1 MAAVTGWILILLGA
15 VLGLGG
21 IWLAVAG
28 GSLFYIVMGLGLI
41 LSGYLLKRRL
51 SSARLVYAALLLVT
65 LAWALWEVGFDWW
78 QLVPRGLL
86 LSLIGLWL
94 LLPLLG
100 ARQMDSDGVL
110 HPSGDVWRG
119 PRGVLAGTI
128 GIVALVAVVAA
139 AEDGFLID
147 GKLPGASTQPTSAEP
162 FAGNDWPAYGGDK
175 YGRRYSALS
184 DITPANARKLKVAW
198 VFHTGDKKLPTD
210 PGETTYEVTPI
221 KIGDTLYLCTPH
233 NHVIA
238 LDPATGTQ
246 KWAFDPKISINQTS
260 EHLTCRGVS
269 YHTDPTADI
278 SAPCKN
284 RLIVP
289 TMDARLFALDAMTG
303 KTCPDFGNNGQIS
316 LMEHMP
322 NPKPGFYMVTS
333 PPMVVGDLAILGA
346 AINDNASANNP
357 SGVVRAFDVHSG
369 KLVWAWDPGA
379 ADPNAIPTGD
389 QTYSAGAPNM
399 WSIAS
404 ADEALGLVYIPLGNK
419 SPDQFGGARTPQVER
434 FSSAV
439 VALEIAT
446 GKLRWVF
453 QTVHHDLWDRDV
465 PAQPTLVDLK
475 SSSGVVPALIQP
487 TKQGDLYVLDRRT
500 GKPIFPVREMKVSG
514 TTVPGDFIAQTQ
526 PVSSLSYM
534 PPPLREA
541 DMWGAT
547 PFDQL
552 WCRIRYRAMYYV
564 GPYTPPSFQ
573 GTLVYPGNTGVFN
586 WGGVAVD
593 PVRQVLIGSPMWL
606 PFVSKTYKRDD
617 AQTRYVTT
625 GLGAFGENFGGPYAV
640 AQYPFMSPIGV
651 PCPAP
656 PWGSLVGTDLATGK
670 TAWRVRNGTV
680 RDSFPIVP
688 LPLNLGVPSL
698 GGPLVTAGGV
708 FFYSGTLD
716 NYLRAYDVTTGE
728 KLWQGRL
735 PAGGQAT
742 PMTYRARDG
751 RQMVVVAAGGHGSF
765 GTKLGDAIVAFALPK

>member
-1 MAAVTGWILILLGA
+1 
-15 VLGLGG
+15 
-21 IWLAVAG
+21 
-28 GSLFYIVMGLGLI
+28 
-41 LSGYLLKRRL
+41 
-51 SSARLVYAALLLVT
+51 
-65 LAWALWEVGFDWW
+65 
-78 QLVPRGLL
+78 
-86 LSLIGLWL
+86 
-94 LLPLLG
+94 
-100 ARQMDSDGVL
+100 
-110 HPSGDVWRG
+110 
-119 PRGVLAGTI
+119 
-128 GIVALVAVVAA
+128 
-139 AEDGFLID
+139 
-147 GKLPGASTQPTSAEP
+147 
-162 FAGNDWPAYGGDK
+162 
-175 YGRRYSALS
+175 
-184 DITPANARKLKVAW
+184 
-198 VFHTGDKKLPTD
+198 
-210 PGETTYEVTPI
+210 
-221 KIGDTLYLCTPH
+221 
-233 NHVIA
+233 
-238 LDPATGTQ
+238 
-246 KWAFDPKISINQTS
+246 
-260 EHLTCRGVS
+260 
-269 YHTDPTADI
+269 
-278 SAPCKN
+278 
-284 RLIVP
+284 
-289 TMDARLFALDAMTG
+289 MDARLFALDATTG
-303 KTCPDFGNNGQIS
+303 TPCPDFGQGGQIS
-316 LMEHMP
+316 LLEHMP
-322 NPKPGFYMVTS
+322 NPKPGFYMATS

-346 AINDNASANNP
+346 AINDNSSANNP

-369 KLVWAWDPGA
+369 QLVWAWDPGA
-379 ADPNAIPTGD
+379 ADPNAVLTGN

-399 WSIAS
+399 WSAAS
-404 ADEALGLVYIPLGNK
+404 ADEALGLVYVPLGNK

-434 FSSAV
+434 FSSSV

-446 GKLRWVF
+446 GKLKWVF

-465 PAQPTLVDLK
+465 PSQPTLIDLK
-475 SSSGVVPALIQP
+475 TSEGVIPALIQP

-500 GKPIFPVREMKVSG
+500 GKPIFPVREMAVSG
-514 TTVPGDFIAQTQ
+514 TTVPGDFISQTQ

-534 PPPLREA
+534 PQQLREA

-552 WCRIRYRAMYYV
+552 WCRIRFRSLYYT

-606 PFVSKTYKRDD
+606 PFVSKTYKRDN

-656 PWGSLVGTDLATGK
+656 PWGSLVGADLATGK

-680 RDSFPIVP
+680 RDLFPVVP

-698 GGPLVTAGGV
+698 GGPMVTAGGV

-742 PMTYRARDG
+742 PMTYRASDG

-765 GTKLGDAIVAFALPK
+765 GTKLGDTIVAFALEK